1 MAIVIDFATLGQN
14 FLHVFQFLAYHRA
27 ACLRLYHSE
36 AGGVIVK
43 RQHLQHLMVLKQAK
57 QLLGDQLFR
66 PNVIRHIKDVLI
78 DFAFILVFIR
88 GGNRIHQ
95 FGLAHTGYRFR
106 CVVQTRSQLAGDEIG
121 FIVASQSQEQIAVF
135 DLSGL

>member
-1 MAIVIDFATLGQN
+1 MAIVIDFATLGEN
-14 FLHVFQFLAYHRA
+14 LLHVLQFLAYHRA
-27 ACLRLYHSE
+27 ACLRLHHGE

-43 RQHLQHLMVLKQAK
+43 RQHLQHLMVLKQTK
-57 QLLGDQLFR
+57 QLLGNQLFR

-88 GGNRIHQ
+88 GGNRVHQ
-95 FGLAHTGYRFR
+95 FGLAHTGYRFWR
-106 CVVQTRSQLAGDEIG
+106 VVQTRSQLAGNEIG
-121 FIVASQSQEQIAVF
+121 FIVTSQSQEQIAVF